1 MKKYSFLKMFR
12 LNKQK
17 PNNEL
22 FAVLVT
28 LFIFSMLLLFVSC
41 EETDDALEITNIT
54 IEENNSHPNAASYQQ
69 IIDDFLEAGVP
80 GVSVTV
86 RSPDGIWS
94 KCGGKADLKNDI
106 DLTPNHTLRIGSMT
120 KVFTATTL
128 LILQDEGILS
138 IDDKINEY
146 IPSSI
151 TNHIKNANEV
161 TIRQLLNHTSGIR
174 DYLGLQTTLA
184 ILNLSIKKYSAE
196 ENLKLIYDKKAAFSP
211 GKGKEYCN
219 SNYLLAALVI
229 KYATGK
235 SANEVVQEKIIEQ
248 LALEN
253 TFISTAEP
261 STLSRAYYGIYD
273 DGYMKDVTEIDMNA
287 VGGEDMLD
295 GGIISNSYDISIFLE
310 ALLTGQILS
319 DTSLD
324 EMEEFTEITEDL
336 GDMDY
341 ITKYGLGLMYLD
353 TENGVCIGHYG
364 NVYGF
369 NGVYVYYPE
378 IETTLAVIING
389 YSGKISKVLDSEDIF
404 KHLFE

>member
-1 MKKYSFLKMFR
+1 MKTY
-12 LNKQK
+12 
-17 PNNEL
+17 L
-22 FAVLVT
+22 FWG
-28 LFIFSMLLLFVSC
+28 LFISTLLCLSSC
-41 EETDDALEITNIT
+41 EETDNALNIINT
-54 IEENNSHPNAASYQQ
+54 IEENDSHPMAASYQQ

-86 RSPDGIWS
+86 RSPKGVWS
-94 KCGGKADLKNDI
+94 KAGGKADLKNNI
-106 DLTPNHTLRIGSMT
+106 DLTPSHTLRVGSMT

-138 IDDKINEY
+138 IDDKINTY

-151 TNHIKNANEV
+151 TNHIKNANDV
-161 TIRQLLNHTSGIR
+161 TIRQLLNHTSGIHE
-174 DYLGLQTTLA
+174 YMGLQTTLA
-184 ILNLSIKKYSAE
+184 IINLSIKKNSAE
-196 ENLKLIYDKKAAFSP
+196 ENLKLIYNKKASFAP
-211 GKGKEYCN
+211 GTDKEYCN

-235 SANEVVQEKIIEQ
+235 TANEVVQEKIIDR
-248 LALEN
+248 LGLEN
-253 TFISTAEP
+253 TYISTAEP
-261 STLSRAYYGIYD
+261 NTLSRSYYSIYD

-295 GGIISNSYDISIFLE
+295 GGLISNSYDLAIFLE
-310 ALLTGQILS
+310 KLLKGNILS
-319 DTSLD
+319 DTSLN
-324 EMEEFTEITEDL
+324 EMEDFTEVTQDL

-364 NVYGF
+364 YVYGF
-369 NGVYVYYPE
+369 NGIYVYYPE
-378 IETTLAVIING
+378 IQTTLAVLING
-389 YSGKISKVLDSEDIF
+389 YSGNISKVLGSEDIF